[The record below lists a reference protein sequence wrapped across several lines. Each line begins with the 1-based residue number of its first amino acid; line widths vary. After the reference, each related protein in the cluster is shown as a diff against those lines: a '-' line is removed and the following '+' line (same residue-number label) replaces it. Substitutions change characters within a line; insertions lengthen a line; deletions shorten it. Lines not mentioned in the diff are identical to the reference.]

1 MHHQLPISVLPL
13 HFSEHN
19 NENSHLNMVIA
30 RDILETFKKWK
41 ESKGRKPIL
50 IEGARQIGKT
60 WVMEEFGRQCY
71 EHYAKFDFDEQQELV
86 SVFQMT
92 KDPHR
97 IIKELELF
105 ADVPLQPEK
114 TLIIFDEI
122 QECEEALNSLK
133 YFCENAPEYHIIAAG
148 SLLGV
153 AVKKKH
159 MKMPV
164 GKVSV
169 FRMYPLTF
177 REFLRAAEPALF
189 EYAEGI
195 KEIKHLPEIILN
207 KLKVEYK
214 RFMVCG
220 GMPEAASTLLDGA
233 GMASVDKTLQDILDL
248 YELDFAKYADPREI
262 TRIRL
267 LWHSLPSQ
275 LAKENRKFL
284 YKVIRSGARSKD
296 YEDALEWLK
305 DAGMIY
311 QIYNISKPG
320 MPLTAYREID
330 AFKIYAC
337 DTGILRRLA
346 KLPAD
351 IIVSSTSNY
360 VEFKG
365 ALAEN
370 AALQSLVTIADDMP
384 SYWSSQSKSEIEFVI
399 QIGNEIIPI
408 EVKAESNISGR
419 SIGVYNEK
427 YAPNYRCR
435 FSMLNLQF
443 NGNLMSCPSPL
454 IDWAFNL
461 LKIKQKK

>member
-1 MHHQLPISVLPL
+1 MI
-13 HFSEHN
+13 
-19 NENSHLNMVIA
+19 IT
-30 RDILETFKKWK
+30 RDILAAFKKWK
-41 ESKGRKPIL
+41 TAMDRKPIL
-50 IEGARQIGKT
+50 IKGARQIGKT

-71 EHYAKFDFDEQQELV
+71 EHYVKFDFDEQRELA
-86 SVFQMT
+86 SVFQTT

-105 ADVPLQPEK
+105 CDDPIMPEK

-133 YFCENAPEYHIIAAG
+133 YFCENAPEYHIVAAG

-164 GKVSV
+164 GKVNV
-169 FRMYPLTF
+169 IRMYPLTF
-177 REFLRAAEPALF
+177 REFLRAADPKLY
-189 EYAEGI
+189 EYADSLD
-195 KEIKHLPEIILN
+195 EIKHLPEIILN
-207 KLKVEYK
+207 KLNLEYR

-220 GMPEAASTLLDGA
+220 GMPEVASTLLDGG
-233 GMASVDKTLQDILDL
+233 GMASVDKALQDILDL

-267 LWHSLPSQ
+267 LWHSLPAQ

-284 YKVIRSGARSKD
+284 YKVIRTGARSKD

-320 MPLTAYREID
+320 MPLTAYQEID

-337 DTGILRRLA
+337 DTGLLRRLA

-351 IIVSSTSNY
+351 IISNPASNY

-370 AALQSLVTIADDMP
+370 AALQSLVTIADDIP
-384 SYWSSQSKSEIEFVI
+384 SYWSSQSKSEVEFVV
-399 QIGNEIIPI
+399 QVGKEIIPI
-408 EVKAESNISGR
+408 EVKAEGNISGR
-419 SIGVYNEK
+419 SIGVYNDK

-443 NGNLMSCPSPL
+443 NGNLLSCPSPL
-454 IDWAFNL
+454 IDWSFDL
-461 LKIKQKK
+461 LNIGE

>member
-1 MHHQLPISVLPL
+1 MI
-13 HFSEHN
+13 
-19 NENSHLNMVIA
+19 IT
-30 RDILETFKKWK
+30 RDILETFKRWK
-41 ESKGRKPIL
+41 TSEVRKPIL
-50 IEGARQIGKT
+50 IKGARQIGKT
-60 WVMEEFGRQCY
+60 WVMEEFGRECY
-71 EHYAKFDFDEQQELV
+71 EHYVKFDFDEQQELA
-86 SVFQMT
+86 SVFQTT

-105 ADVPLQPEK
+105 SEVPLLPEK

-133 YFCENAPEYHIIAAG
+133 YFCENAPEYHVIAAG

-164 GKVSV
+164 GKVNV

-177 REFLRAAEPALF
+177 REFLRTADSKLF
-189 EYAEGI
+189 EYVEEI
-195 KEIKHLPEIILN
+195 DEIKHLPEIVLN

-214 RFMVCG
+214 RFLVCG
-220 GMPEAASTLLDGA
+220 GMPEAASTLLDGS
-233 GMASVDKTLQDILDL
+233 GMASVDKALQDILDL

-262 TRIRL
+262 TRISL
-267 LWHSLPSQ
+267 LWHSLPAQ

-284 YKVIRSGARSKD
+284 YKVIRTGARSKD

-311 QIYNISKPG
+311 QIYNITKPG
-320 MPLTAYREID
+320 MPLTAYQEID

-337 DTGILRRLA
+337 DTGLLRRLA

-351 IIVSSTSNY
+351 IITSSTSNY

-384 SYWSSQSKSEIEFVI
+384 SYWSSQSKSEVEFVV
-399 QIGNEIIPI
+399 QVGSEIIPV
-408 EVKAESNISGR
+408 EVKAEGNISGR
-419 SIGVYNEK
+419 SLCVYNEK

-443 NGNLMSCPSPL
+443 NGNLLSCPSPL
-454 IDWAFNL
+454 IDWSFGL
-461 LKIKQKK
+461 LNIKRE

>member
-1 MHHQLPISVLPL
+1 MI
-13 HFSEHN
+13 
-19 NENSHLNMVIA
+19 IT
-30 RDILETFKKWK
+30 RDILAAFKKWK
-41 ESKGRKPIL
+41 TSTDRKPIL
-50 IEGARQIGKT
+50 IKGARQIGKT

-71 EHYAKFDFDEQQELV
+71 EHYVKFDFDEQQELA
-86 SVFQMT
+86 SVFQTT

-105 ADVPLQPEK
+105 CDITILPEK

-133 YFCENAPEYHIIAAG
+133 YFCENAPEYHIVAAG

-159 MKMPV
+159 MKTPV
-164 GKVSV
+164 GKVNV
-169 FRMYPLTF
+169 FRMHPLTF
-177 REFLRAAEPALF
+177 REFLRAADPKLY
-189 EYAEGI
+189 EYADSLD
-195 KEIKHLPEIILN
+195 EIKHLPEIMLN
-207 KLKVEYK
+207 KLNLEYR

-220 GMPEAASTLLDGA
+220 GMPEVASTLLDGG
-233 GMASVDKTLQDILDL
+233 GMASVDKVLQDILDL

-267 LWHSLPSQ
+267 LWHSLPAQ

-284 YKVIRSGARSKD
+284 YKVIRTGARSKD

-320 MPLTAYREID
+320 MPLTAYQEID

-337 DTGILRRLA
+337 DTGLLRRLA

-351 IIVSSTSNY
+351 IIANPASNY

-370 AALQSLVTIADDMP
+370 AALQSLVTIADDIP
-384 SYWSSQSKSEIEFVI
+384 SYWSSQSKSEVEFVV
-399 QIGNEIIPI
+399 QVGKEIIPI
-408 EVKAESNISGR
+408 EVKAEGNISGR
-419 SIGVYNEK
+419 SIGVYNDK

-443 NGNLMSCPSPL
+443 NGNLLSCPSAL
-454 IDWAFNL
+454 IDWSFDL
-461 LKIKQKK
+461 LKIRG

>member
-320 MPLTAYREID
+320 MPLTAYQEID

-384 SYWSSQSKSEIEFVI
+384 NYWSSQSKSEIEFVI

-461 LKIKQKK
+461 LKIKQKE

>member
-1 MHHQLPISVLPL
+1 MIIS
-13 HFSEHN
+13 
-19 NENSHLNMVIA
+19 
-30 RDILETFKKWK
+30 RDILAAFKKWK
-41 ESKGRKPIL
+41 TSTDRKPIL
-50 IEGARQIGKT
+50 IKGARQIGKT

-71 EHYAKFDFDEQQELV
+71 EHYVKFDFDEQQELA
-86 SVFQMT
+86 SVFQTT

-97 IIKELELF
+97 IINELELF
-105 ADVPLQPEK
+105 CDIPILPEK

-159 MKMPV
+159 MKTPV
-164 GKVSV
+164 GKVNV
-169 FRMYPLTF
+169 FRMHPLTF
-177 REFLRAAEPALF
+177 REFLRAADPRLY
-189 EYAEGI
+189 EYADSLD
-195 KEIKHLPEIILN
+195 EIKHLPEIMLN
-207 KLKVEYK
+207 KLNLEYR

-220 GMPEAASTLLDGA
+220 GMPEVASTLLDGG
-233 GMASVDKTLQDILDL
+233 GMASVDKALQDILDL

-267 LWHSLPSQ
+267 LWHSLPAQ

-284 YKVIRSGARSKD
+284 YKVIRTGARSKD

-320 MPLTAYREID
+320 MPLTAYQEID

-337 DTGILRRLA
+337 DTGLLRRLA

-351 IIVSSTSNY
+351 IIANPASNY

-370 AALQSLVTIADDMP
+370 AALQSLVTIADDIP
-384 SYWSSQSKSEIEFVI
+384 SYWSSQSKSEVEFVV
-399 QIGNEIIPI
+399 QVGKEIIPI
-408 EVKAESNISGR
+408 EVKAEGNISGR
-419 SIGVYNEK
+419 SIGVYNDK

-443 NGNLMSCPSPL
+443 NGNLLSCPSAL
-454 IDWAFNL
+454 IDWSFDL
-461 LKIKQKK
+461 LKIREVKPC

>member
-1 MHHQLPISVLPL
+1 MI
-13 HFSEHN
+13 
-19 NENSHLNMVIA
+19 IT
-30 RDILETFKKWK
+30 RDILAAFKKWK
-41 ESKGRKPIL
+41 NATDRKPIL
-50 IEGARQIGKT
+50 IKGARQIGKT

-71 EHYAKFDFDEQQELV
+71 EHYVKFDFDEQRELA
-86 SVFQMT
+86 SVFQTT

-105 ADVPLQPEK
+105 CDDPIMPEK

-133 YFCENAPEYHIIAAG
+133 YFCENAPEYHIVAAG

-164 GKVSV
+164 GKVNV
-169 FRMYPLTF
+169 IRMYPLTF
-177 REFLRAAEPALF
+177 REFLRAADPKLY
-189 EYAEGI
+189 EYADSLD
-195 KEIKHLPEIILN
+195 EIKHLPEIILN
-207 KLKVEYK
+207 KLNLEYR

-220 GMPEAASTLLDGA
+220 GMPEVASTLLDGG
-233 GMASVDKTLQDILDL
+233 GMASVDKALQDILDL

-267 LWHSLPSQ
+267 LWHSLPAQ

-284 YKVIRSGARSKD
+284 YKVIRTGARSKD

-320 MPLTAYREID
+320 MPLTAYQEID

-337 DTGILRRLA
+337 DTGLLRRLA

-351 IIVSSTSNY
+351 IISNPASNY

-370 AALQSLVTIADDMP
+370 AALQSLVTIADDIP
-384 SYWSSQSKSEIEFVI
+384 SYWSSQSKSEVEFVV
-399 QIGNEIIPI
+399 QVGKEIIPI
-408 EVKAESNISGR
+408 EVKAEGNISGR
-419 SIGVYNEK
+419 SIGVYNDK

-443 NGNLMSCPSPL
+443 NGNLLSCPSPL
-454 IDWAFNL
+454 IDWSFDL
-461 LKIKQKK
+461 LNIGE

>member
-1 MHHQLPISVLPL
+1 MI
-13 HFSEHN
+13 
-19 NENSHLNMVIA
+19 IT
-30 RDILETFKKWK
+30 RDILEAFKKWK
-41 ESKGRKPIL
+41 VSAERKPIL
-50 IEGARQIGKT
+50 IKGARQIGKT

-71 EHYAKFDFDEQQELV
+71 EHYVKYDFDEQQELA
-86 SVFQMT
+86 SVFQTT

-105 ADVPLQPEK
+105 CDVPLLPEK

-133 YFCENAPEYHIIAAG
+133 YFCENAPEYHIVAAG

-164 GKVSV
+164 GKVNV

-177 REFLRAAEPALF
+177 REFLRAADPKLY
-189 EYAEGI
+189 EYANGLD
-195 KEIKHLPEIILN
+195 EIKHLPEIILN

-233 GMASVDKTLQDILDL
+233 GMASVDKALQDILDL
-248 YELDFAKYADPREI
+248 YELDFAKYAEPREI

-267 LWHSLPSQ
+267 LWHSLPAQ

-284 YKVIRSGARSKD
+284 YKVIRTGARSKD

-320 MPLTAYREID
+320 MPLTAYQEID

-337 DTGILRRLA
+337 DTGLLRRLA

-351 IIVSSTSNY
+351 IIASPTSNY

-384 SYWSSQSKSEIEFVI
+384 SYWTSQSKSEVEFVV
-399 QIGNEIIPI
+399 QVGAEIIPV
-408 EVKAESNISGR
+408 EVKAEGNISGR
-419 SIGVYNEK
+419 SIGVYNDK
-427 YAPNYRCR
+427 YAPKFRCR

-443 NGNLMSCPSPL
+443 NGNLLSCPSPL
-454 IDWAFNL
+454 IDWAFDL
-461 LKIKQKK
+461 LRVRKTKPFGIID

>member
-1 MHHQLPISVLPL
+1 MELFCDV
-13 HFSEHN
+13 
-19 NENSHLNMVIA
+19 
-30 RDILETFKKWK
+30 
-41 ESKGRKPIL
+41 PIL
-50 IEGARQIGKT
+50 
-60 WVMEEFGRQCY
+60 
-71 EHYAKFDFDEQQELV
+71 
-86 SVFQMT
+86 
-92 KDPHR
+92 
-97 IIKELELF
+97 
-105 ADVPLQPEK
+105 PEK

-133 YFCENAPEYHIIAAG
+133 YFCENAPEYHIVAAG

-159 MKMPV
+159 MKTPV
-164 GKVSV
+164 GKVNV
-169 FRMYPLTF
+169 FRMHPLTF
-177 REFLRAAEPALF
+177 REFLRAADPKLY
-189 EYAEGI
+189 EYADSLD
-195 KEIKHLPEIILN
+195 EIKHLPEIMLN
-207 KLKVEYK
+207 KLNLEYR

-220 GMPEAASTLLDGA
+220 GMPEVASTLLDGG
-233 GMASVDKTLQDILDL
+233 GMASVDKVLQDILDL

-267 LWHSLPSQ
+267 LWHSLPAQ

-284 YKVIRSGARSKD
+284 YKVIRTGARSKD

-320 MPLTAYREID
+320 MPLTAYQEID

-337 DTGILRRLA
+337 DTGLLRRLA

-351 IIVSSTSNY
+351 IIANPASNY

-370 AALQSLVTIADDMP
+370 AALQSLVTIADDIP
-384 SYWSSQSKSEIEFVI
+384 SYWSSQSKSEVEFVV
-399 QIGNEIIPI
+399 QVGKEIIPI
-408 EVKAESNISGR
+408 EVKAEGNISGR
-419 SIGVYNEK
+419 SIGVYNDKFE
-427 YAPNYRCR
+427 PNYRCR

-443 NGNLMSCPSPL
+443 NGNLLSCPSAL
-454 IDWAFNL
+454 IYWSFDL
-461 LKIKQKK
+461 LKIRG